1 MILAYIWTCAIL
13 LSLAVGVINGNTGLL
28 AAAAMEGAQSGITVT
43 LSMAG
48 ALCLWSGIGEVME
61 KSGAN
66 RLLVRLFRPLLGR
79 IFPAAAND
87 GEAMGYLSGNF
98 TANLLGLGNA
108 ATPLG
113 IRAVQR
119 LKILSGQ
126 ETATDEMCR
135 LIIMNTASIQLIP
148 STVAAVRASLGSAAP
163 FDILPAV
170 WLTSLLSVSTGLFC
184 GWLFAGRKCRG

>member
-1 MILAYIWTCAIL
+1 MILAYIWTLAVL
-13 LSLAVGVINGNTGLL
+13 LSLAVGALTGNIGLL

-48 ALCLWSGIGEVME
+48 ALCLWSGLGEVME
-61 KSGAN
+61 KSGAS
-66 RLLVRLFRPLLGR
+66 RLLSRFFRPLLGR
-79 IFPAAAND
+79 IFPSAAHD
-87 GEAMGYLSGNF
+87 DEAMGYLSGNF

-119 LKILSGQ
+119 LKALSGQ
-126 ETATDEMCR
+126 ERATDDMCR
-135 LIIMNTASIQLIP
+135 LIVMNTASIQLIP

-170 WLTSLLSVSTGLFC
+170 WLTSLLSVSAGLGC
-184 GWLFAGRKCRG
+184 AWLFAGRKIRG

>member
-1 MILAYIWTCAIL
+1 VILAYIWTCAIL
-13 LSLAVGVINGNTGLL
+13 LSLAVGAANGNTGLL

-43 LSMAG
+43 LAMAG
-48 ALCLWSGIGEVME
+48 ALCLWSGLGEVME
-61 KSGAN
+61 KSGAS
-66 RLLVRLFRPLLGR
+66 RLLARFFRPLLGR
-79 IFPAAAND
+79 IFPAAVD
-87 GEAMGYLSGNF
+87 DSEAMGYLSGNF

-119 LKILSGQ
+119 LRTLSGK

-135 LIIMNTASIQLIP
+135 LIVMNTASIQLIP

-184 GWLFAGRKCRG
+184 AWLFAGRKRRG